1 MYKNRICYEAS
12 HPKILADE
20 NTTTCI
26 EMSIRNVKSTY
37 SFFFSLRN
45 LATVGNKILLL
56 YA

>member
-1 MYKNRICYEAS
+1 MCKNRICYEAS

-20 NTTTCI
+20 NITMCV
-26 EMSIRNVKSTY
+26 EMSIWNLKSTY

-45 LATVGNKILLL
+45 LATVGNKIHLL